1 MPVKVAVEVAMN
13 GVYDGRRV
21 RRITGYDKQIAELRA
36 QGLGCVRIYRAINQ
50 EAWRKGEPDRISEPT
65 IKNRLK
71 ELRMKQEQ
79 ERINNVQ

>member
-1 MPVKVAVEVAMN
+1 MDRF
-13 GVYDGRRV
+13 YDGRRI
-21 RRITGYDKQIAELRA
+21 RRITAFDQQIAELRA

-71 ELRMKQEQ
+71 ELRKRQEQ
-79 ERINNVQ
+79 DQIAQ